1 MIEKRKFTIRITKQE
16 LFAAVKAYFPHVIGV
31 QAIPPNAKYES
42 FGTSGAD
49 VLDIFWDKEVV
60 SVHRTDGGGGNGGNY
75 PTGGTPV
82 AGTAEEMAESFEDE
96 MTRMVA

>member
-60 SVHRTDGGGGNGGNY
+60 SVHRTDGGPGGGDC

-82 AGTAEEMAESFEDE
+82 AAEEMAEGFSHDYVE
-96 MTRMVA
+96 RKVA